1 MPTSWRI
8 WSVRMVYL
16 VLAGL
21 ALANSGCAAAA
32 IGAVAAAGAGAG
44 GYMYLKGESGQDFVA
59 NLDDVH
65 NATHAALQEMHMPI
79 VKDDHDAGSAYI
91 ESRTADGVTVH
102 VKLKM
107 ETSRI
112 PAEGAVTWA
121 AVRVGTFDFGDTAVS
136 DRILAQIGSHLT
148 PANRAS
154 ASPPGAPPGLPPQ
167 TAPPPLLPAEPTP
180 TGWNK
185 PAPTAPGR

>member
-1 MPTSWRI
+1 MPTRWRI
-8 WSVRMVYL
+8 WSVRIVYL

-21 ALANSGCAAAA
+21 AVTSSGCAAAA

-59 NLDDVH
+59 NLDDVR
-65 NATHAALQEMHMPI
+65 NATHAALQEMRLP
-79 VKDDHDAGSAYI
+79 VAKDEHDTASAYI
-91 ESRTADGVTVH
+91 ESKTADGVTVH
-102 VKLKM
+102 IKLKM

-121 AVRVGTFDFGDTAVS
+121 TVRVGTFDFGDTATS

-154 ASPPGAPPGLPPQ
+154 AAPPGVPPQ
-167 TAPPPLLPAEPTP
+167 TAPPPLLPPE
-180 TGWNK
+180 
-185 PAPTAPGR
+185 PAPSGWSKPPPPAPAPAPGR